1 MWDFSAPGGGAH
13 PANGHTNREK
23 MIPNPR
29 GFRWMESVLR
39 NLFFKCNLKMIQIP
53 YLENTVEICQ
63 MLDMNV
69 FGKPHIFVGVLI
81 YVINIFFKTLKL

>member
-1 MWDFSAPGGGAH
+1 M
-13 PANGHTNREK
+13 
-23 MIPNPR
+23 
-29 GFRWMESVLR
+29 LR
-39 NLFFKCNLKMIQIP
+39 NLLFKRNLKMILIP

-81 YVINIFFKTLKL
+81 FVINIFFKTLKL

>member
-1 MWDFSAPGGGAH
+1 MKIFFPPRDGGSY
-13 PANGHTNREK
+13 PANGHAKRGK
-23 MIPNPR
+23 MPNPR
-29 GFRWMESVLR
+29 EFPWRKSVLR
-39 NLFFKCNLKMIQIP
+39 NLLFKRNLKMIQIP

-81 YVINIFFKTLKL
+81 FVINIFFKTLKL